1 LRAALLTSVSVLL
14 LAACGGDSGEP
25 AATAAPPTATTE
37 VTETEETP
45 TGETIAAIRET
56 PLTAKLDSG
65 YRVENGSISNPDEA
79 DLPVAPGSVEAH
91 WYKSQSRWVVVY
103 AGVPED
109 PGPIC
114 PGNSILVGT
123 SYESV
128 SNAPIEDG
136 VSCGGAILAQEPA
149 GVQWCGPYLV
159 YVTEIP
165 ASKNGALSASI
176 ERYDGAVILGVTGVT
191 STDFGTAPKVEL
203 SELGC

>member
-1 LRAALLTSVSVLL
+1 VVLGTLVGALL
-14 LAACGGDSGEP
+14 LAACGDDSDEP
-25 AATAAPPTATTE
+25 AATAPPPTAATE
-37 VTETEETP
+37 PTETVETP

-65 YRVENGSISNPDEA
+65 YRVENGSISNPDEG

-91 WYKSQSRWVVVY
+91 WYKSEGRWVVVY
-103 AGVPED
+103 TGVPKD

-128 SNAPIEDG
+128 SNAPIEEG
-136 VSCGGAILAQEPA
+136 VSCGSSTLAVDPA
-149 GVQWCGPYLV
+149 GLRWCGPHLV

-165 ASKNGALSASI
+165 ASKTGALSASI
-176 ERYDGAVILGVTGVT
+176 EQYEGAVILGVTGMT
-191 STDFGTAPKVEL
+191 STDFGEAPKVEL